1 MIIINFISD
10 RMKHLIVCTVM
21 WLLGVMVAVAQS
33 VPQVIP
39 ALQQWKPAKGI
50 LVLPE
55 SGKVIVSPDEEEV
68 LKESAEILV
77 QDLKEMFGWNYRV
90 VTGKKEK
97 GAVFLTLG
105 KPDKTLGDEGYRMDI
120 QNEVTIE
127 APTSK
132 GVFWGTRTLLQM
144 IYHQSEGLMKGRAT
158 DFPLYPNRGFMID
171 VGRKFFTM
179 EYLRDYVKILSF
191 YKLNELQVHLNDNGF
206 VEFFDNDWNK
216 TYAAFRLES
225 ERYPGLTAK
234 DGSYTKAEFRDFQ
247 KMAATYGV
255 NVIPEIDVPA
265 HSLAF
270 THYNPRLA
278 ADNKAYGMDHLD
290 LYKQEVYD
298 FVDSLFDEYLSGED
312 PVFVG
317 PEVHIG
323 TDEYNQ
329 KEAEQ
334 FRRFTNHYM
343 EFVSKYGKTPRL
355 WGSLNV
361 MKGETPVDLKGKVV
375 SAWNDNW
382 MDVNTCLEAGA
393 KVVNLCDA
401 LLYLVPAVNYY
412 HDFLDYQW
420 LYESWMPE
428 MMKKEEPKVEKRH
441 PNFLGAM
448 MAVWNDRVGNGI
460 SQQDVHLRTFPALQ
474 VVCEKMWKGE
484 NVEKVPYTQF
494 EALCQSTPE
503 APGVNLLAKVAQ
515 RTNLT
520 EADKEVVLSGT
531 DTLTTSVNEIGY
543 PYAVEFE
550 ICPDS
555 VPNVDAILFKGPHS
569 EFVTN
574 WQSTGKFAFRRDGYE
589 FVFHAYRLPAGKW
602 TKVRLEGDAKGTSLF
617 VDGQLQERLE
627 GRVGEV
633 FNARSQ
639 RKDRIWYQETL
650 IFPLKQLGDIH
661 MGFKGKVKNLICIP
675 LKK

>member
-1 MIIINFISD
+1 
-10 RMKHLIVCTVM
+10 MKHLIVCSVM
-21 WLLGVMVAVAQS
+21 WLCGWMVAMAQS

-39 ALQQWKPAKGI
+39 ALQQWKPAKGK

-55 SGKVIVSPDEEEV
+55 SGKVIVSSDEEEA
-68 LKESAEILV
+68 LKQSAEILV
-77 QDLKEMFGWNYRV
+77 QDLKEMFGWDYRV
-90 VTGKKEK
+90 VAGKKEK

-105 KPDKTLGDEGYRMDI
+105 KPDETLGDEGYRMDI
-120 QNEVTIE
+120 RNEVTIE

-144 IYHQSEGLMKGRAT
+144 IHNQSEGLMKGRAT

-171 VGRKFFTM
+171 VARKFFTM
-179 EYLRDYVKILSF
+179 DYLRDYVKILSF

-206 VEFFDNDWNK
+206 VEFFGNDWNK

-247 KMAATYGV
+247 KMAASYGV

-334 FRRFTNHYM
+334 FRHFTNHYM
-343 EFVSKYGKTPRL
+343 DFVSKYGKTPRL

-375 SAWNDNW
+375 SAWNYNW

-428 MMKKEEPKVEKRH
+428 MMRKEDSKMAKRH

-484 NVEKVPYTQF
+484 NVEQVPYAQF

-503 APGVNLLAKVAQ
+503 APGVNLLAKVPQ

-520 EADKEVVLSGT
+520 ATGKEVALSGT
-531 DTLTTSVNEIGY
+531 DTLTTSIDEIGY

-550 ICPDS
+550 ICPDA

-574 WQSTGKFAFRRDGYE
+574 WQNTGKFAFRRDGYE
-589 FVFHAYRLPAGKW
+589 FVFHAYRLPVGKW
-602 TKVRLEGDAKGTSLF
+602 TKVRVEGDAKGTSLF

-627 GRVGEV
+627 GRVGEA

-650 IFPLKQLGDIH
+650 IFPLKQLGDVH

>member
-39 ALQQWKPAKGI
+39 ALQQWKPAKGM

-77 QDLKEMFGWNYRV
+77 QDLKEMFGWDYRV

-120 QNEVTIE
+120 RNEVTIE

-144 IYHQSEGLMKGRAT
+144 IYHQSEGLMKGQAT
-158 DFPLYPNRGFMID
+158 DFPLYPSRGLMID
-171 VGRKFFTM
+171 VARKFFTM
-179 EYLRDYVKILSF
+179 DFLRDYVKILSF

-225 ERYPGLTAK
+225 ERFPGLTSK

-255 NVIPEIDVPA
+255 KIIPEIDVPA

-278 ADNKAYGMDHLD
+278 ADNKTYGMDHLD

-329 KEAEQ
+329 KESEQ

-343 EFVSKYGKTPRL
+343 DFVSKYGKTPRL
-355 WGSLNV
+355 WGSLKI

-375 SAWNDNW
+375 SAWNYNW

-393 KVVNLCDA
+393 KVVNMCDWF
-401 LLYLVPAVNYY
+401 LYLVPSVNYY

-428 MMKKEEPKVEKRH
+428 MMKKEDAKVEKRH

-448 MAVWNDRVGNGI
+448 MAEWNDRVGNGI
-460 SQQDVHLRTFPALQ
+460 SMQDVHLRIFPALQ
-474 VVCEKMWKGE
+474 VVCEKTWKGE
-484 NVEKVPYTQF
+484 NTAKVPYAQF
-494 EALCQSTPE
+494 KALCESTPE
-503 APGVNLLAKVAQ
+503 APGVNLLAKVPQ
-515 RTNLT
+515 RTSLT
-520 EADKEVVLSGT
+520 ETDKEVLLSGT
-531 DTLTTSVNEIGY
+531 DTLTTSVDEIGY

-555 VPNVDAILFKGPHS
+555 VPSVDAILFKGPHS
-569 EFVTN
+569 EFVAN

-602 TKVRLEGDAKGTSLF
+602 TKVRVEGDAKGTSLF

-633 FNARSQ
+633 FNTKNQ

>member
-1 MIIINFISD
+1 
-10 RMKHLIVCTVM
+10 MKLLIVSCIM
-21 WLLGVMVAVAQS
+21 WLCGALLAVGQN

-39 ALQQWKPAKGI
+39 ALQQWKPAKGK

-55 SGKVIVSPDEEEV
+55 SGKVIVSLDEKEA
-68 LKESAEILV
+68 LKKSAEILV
-77 QDLKEMFGWNYRV
+77 QDLKEMFGWDYRV

-97 GAVFLTLG
+97 GAVYLTLC
-105 KPDKTLGDEGYRMDI
+105 KPDKALGEEGYRMNI
-120 QNEVTIE
+120 RNEVTIE

-144 IYHQSEGLMKGRAT
+144 IYHQSEGLMKGQAT
-158 DFPLYPNRGFMID
+158 DFPLYPSRGLMID
-171 VGRKFFTM
+171 VARKFFTM
-179 EYLRDYVKILSF
+179 DFLRDYVKILSF
-191 YKLNELQVHLNDNGF
+191 YKLNELQLHLNDNGF
-206 VEFFDNDWNK
+206 VEFFGNDWNK

-225 ERYPGLTAK
+225 DRFPGLTAK

-247 KMAATYGV
+247 KMAAAYGI

-329 KEAEQ
+329 KESEQ
-334 FRRFTNHYM
+334 FRRFTNHCM
-343 EFVSKYGKTPRL
+343 DFVSKYGKTPRL
-355 WGSLNV
+355 WGSLKT

-375 SAWNDNW
+375 SAWNYNW

-393 KVVNLCDA
+393 KVVNMCDWF
-401 LLYLVPAVNYY
+401 LYLVPAVNYY

-428 MMKKEEPKVEKRH
+428 MMKKDDPKVEKRH

-448 MAVWNDRVGNGI
+448 MAEWNDRVGNGI
-460 SQQDVHLRTFPALQ
+460 SQQDVHLRIFPALQ
-474 VVCEKMWKGE
+474 VVCEKTWKGD
-484 NVEKVPYTQF
+484 NAAKVPYAQF
-494 EALCQSTPE
+494 KALCESTPE

-515 RTNLT
+515 RTELT
-520 EADKEVVLSGT
+520 ELGKEVILSGT
-531 DTLTTSVNEIGY
+531 DTLTTSVDEIGY

-550 ICPDS
+550 VCPDS
-555 VPNVDAILFKGPHS
+555 VPNIDAVLFKGPHS
-569 EFVTN
+569 AFVTN

-602 TKVRLEGDAKGTSLF
+602 TKIRVEGDANGTSLY
-617 VDGQLQERLE
+617 VDGKLQERLE

-633 FNARSQ
+633 YNEKWQ
-639 RKDRIWYQETL
+639 RKDRFWYKETL
-650 IFPLKQLGDIH
+650 VFPLKQLGDNR
-661 MGFKGKVKNLICIP
+661 MGFKGKVKNLVCIP
-675 LKK
+675 L

>member
-1 MIIINFISD
+1 
-10 RMKHLIVCTVM
+10 MKHLILCGVM
-21 WLLGVMVAVAQS
+21 WLCGLGLAVAQS

-39 ALQQWKPAKGI
+39 ALQQWKSAKGR

-55 SGKVIVSPDEEEV
+55 SGKVIVSSDEEEA
-68 LKESAEILV
+68 LKQSAEILV
-77 QDLKEMFGWNYRV
+77 QDLKTMFGWDYRV

-105 KPDKTLGDEGYRMDI
+105 KSDEALGDEGYRMGI
-120 QNEVTIE
+120 RSEVTIE
-127 APTSK
+127 APTPK

-144 IYHQSEGLMKGRAT
+144 IHNQPEGLMKGQAT

-171 VGRKFFTM
+171 VARKFFTM
-179 EYLRDYVKILSF
+179 DYLRDYVKILSF

-206 VEFFDNDWNK
+206 VEFFGNDWNK

-247 KMAATYGV
+247 KMAASYGV

-329 KEAEQ
+329 KESEQ
-334 FRRFTNHYM
+334 FRHFTNHYLD
-343 EFVSKYGKTPRL
+343 FVSKYGKTPRL

-375 SAWNDNW
+375 SAWNYDW
-382 MDVNTCLEAGA
+382 MDVQTCLDAGA
-393 KVVNLCDA
+393 KVVNLCDG
-401 LLYLVPAVNYY
+401 LLYLVPAAHYY
-412 HDFLDYQW
+412 YDFLNYQW
-420 LYESWMPE
+420 LYENWMPE
-428 MMKKEEPKVEKRH
+428 MMRADDPKMTVRH

-448 MAVWNDRVGNGI
+448 LAVWNDRVGNGI
-460 SQQDVHLRTFPALQ
+460 SEQDVHYRTFPGLQ
-474 VVCEKMWKGE
+474 VVCEKMWKGD
-484 NVEKVPYTQF
+484 NAGQVPFEQF
-494 EALCQSTPE
+494 MALCAATPE
-503 APGVNLLAKVAQ
+503 APGVNLLAKVDKQTA
-515 RTNLT
+515 LVGA
-520 EADKEVVLSGT
+520 EKEVVLSGMKVV
-531 DTLTTSVNEIGY
+531 TTEVDEIGY

-550 ICPDS
+550 LCPDS
-555 VPNVDAILFKGPHS
+555 VPNIDAILFKGPHS
-569 EFVTN
+569 EFVSN
-574 WQSTGKFAFRRDGYE
+574 WQNTGKFAFRRDGYE
-589 FVFHAYRLPAGKW
+589 FVFHAYRLPVGTW
-602 TKVRLEGDAKGTSLF
+602 TKVRIEGDVKGTSLF
-617 VDGQLQERLE
+617 VNGQLQERLE
-627 GRVGEV
+627 GRVGEIY
-633 FNARSQ
+633 NEKRN
-639 RKDRIWYQETL
+639 RKDRFWYQETL
-650 IFPLKQLGDIH
+650 IFPLKQLGDTK
-661 MGFKGKVKNLICIP
+661 MGFKGKVKNLVCIP
-675 LKK
+675 L

>member
-1 MIIINFISD
+1 
-10 RMKHLIVCTVM
+10 MKHLILFGIM
-21 WLLGVMVAVAQS
+21 WLCGLMTVVAQN

-39 ALQQWKPAKGI
+39 ALQQWKPAKGKM
-50 LVLPE
+50 VLPE
-55 SGKVIVSPDEEEV
+55 SGKVIISSDEEGA
-68 LKESAEILV
+68 LKQSAEILV

-90 VTGKKEK
+90 VIGKQEK
-97 GAVFLTLG
+97 GAVFLTLS
-105 KPDKTLGDEGYRMDI
+105 KPDKILGDEGYRIDVR
-120 QNEVTIE
+120 NGVTIE
-127 APTSK
+127 SPTAK

-144 IYHQSEGLMKGRAT
+144 IHNQPEGLMRGQAI

-171 VGRKFFTM
+171 VARKFFTM
-179 EYLRDYVKILSF
+179 DYLRDYVKILSF

-206 VEFFDNDWNK
+206 VEFFGNDWDK

-278 ADNKAYGMDHLD
+278 ADNKEYGMDHLD

-323 TDEYNQ
+323 TDEYNK
-329 KEAEQ
+329 KESEQ
-334 FRRFTNHYM
+334 FRHFTNHYLN
-343 EFVSKYGKTPRL
+343 FVSKYGKTPRL
-355 WGSLNV
+355 WGSLKV
-361 MKGETPVDLKGKVV
+361 MTGETPVDLTGKVV
-375 SAWNDNW
+375 SAWNYNW
-382 MDVNTCLEAGA
+382 MDVNTCLKAGA
-393 KVVNLCDA
+393 KVVNLCDW
-401 LLYLVPAVNYY
+401 LLYLVPSVNYY

-428 MMKKEEPKVEKRH
+428 MMKKDDPKVEKRH

-448 MAVWNDRVGNGI
+448 LAVWNDRVGNGI
-460 SQQDVHLRTFPALQ
+460 SQQDVHVRTFPALQ

-484 NVEKVPYTQF
+484 NAEHVSYAQF
-494 EALCQSTPE
+494 KALCQSTPE
-503 APGVNLLAKVAQ
+503 APGVNLLAKVPQ
-515 RTNLT
+515 RTILT
-520 EADKEVVLSGT
+520 DIGKEVTLSGT
-531 DTLTTSVNEIGY
+531 DVVTTSVDEIGY

-555 VPNVDAILFKGPHS
+555 IPNIDAILFKGPHS
-569 EFVTN
+569 EFITN
-574 WQSTGKFAFRRDGYE
+574 WQNTGKFAFRRDGYE
-589 FVFHAYRLPAGKW
+589 FVFHAYRLPVEKW
-602 TKVRLEGDAKGTSLF
+602 TKIRIEGDIKGTSLF
-617 VDGQLQERLE
+617 VDGQLLERLE
-627 GRVGEV
+627 GRIGEV
-633 FNARSQ
+633 FNVKHQ

-650 IFPLKQLGDIH
+650 IFPLKQLGDTQ
-661 MGFKGKVKNLICIP
+661 MGFNGKVKNLICTP
-675 LKK
+675 R

>member
-1 MIIINFISD
+1 
-10 RMKHLIVCTVM
+10 MKHLIVCSVM
-21 WLLGVMVAVAQS
+21 WLCGWMVAMAQS

-39 ALQQWKPAKGI
+39 ALQQWKPAKGK

-55 SGKVIVSPDEEEV
+55 SGKVIVSSDEEEA
-68 LKESAEILV
+68 LKQSAEILV
-77 QDLKEMFGWNYRV
+77 QDLKEMFGWDYRV
-90 VTGKKEK
+90 VAGKKEK
-97 GAVFLTLG
+97 GAVFLTLS
-105 KPDKTLGDEGYRMDI
+105 KPDETLGDEGYRMDI
-120 QNEVTIE
+120 RNEVTIE

-144 IYHQSEGLMKGRAT
+144 IHNQSEGLMKGRAT

-171 VGRKFFTM
+171 VARKFFTM
-179 EYLRDYVKILSF
+179 DYLRDYVKILSF

-206 VEFFDNDWNK
+206 VEFFGNDWNK

-247 KMAATYGV
+247 KMAASYGV

-334 FRRFTNHYM
+334 FRHFTNHYM
-343 EFVSKYGKTPRL
+343 DFVSKYGKTPRL

-375 SAWNDNW
+375 SAWNYNW

-428 MMKKEEPKVEKRH
+428 MMRKEDSKMAKRH

-484 NVEKVPYTQF
+484 NVQQVPYAQF
-494 EALCQSTPE
+494 EALCLSTPE
-503 APGVNLLAKVAQ
+503 APGVNLLAKVPQ

-520 EADKEVVLSGT
+520 ETGKEVALSGM
-531 DTLTTSVNEIGY
+531 DTLTTSVDEIGY

-550 ICPDS
+550 ICPDA

-602 TKVRLEGDAKGTSLF
+602 TKVRVEGDTKGTSLF

-627 GRVGEV
+627 GRVKEV
-633 FNARSQ
+633 YNKKWQ
-639 RKDRIWYQETL
+639 RKDRFWYQETF
-650 IFPLKQLGDIH
+650 IFPLKQLGDVH